1 MTSITLYFD
10 MVRYRPR
17 AQALKA
23 IKDINNHRQQ
33 QKSLRDVIFD
43 SDDDSGI
50 DSDDSLDND
59 EELLLL
65 EDLKDQQYLDIQS
78 FIESHRYLV
87 RNSSY
92 RNRTDNFNLNDII
105 SYNSGDASTMT
116 SSWDIFVFV
125 GPLITGY
132 VLFSPTINILYV
144 KVIM

>member
-1 MTSITLYFD
+1 

-59 EELLLL
+59 EH
-65 EDLKDQQYLDIQS
+65 D
-78 FIESHRYLV
+78 
-87 RNSSY
+87 
-92 RNRTDNFNLNDII
+92 
-105 SYNSGDASTMT
+105 
-116 SSWDIFVFV
+116 
-125 GPLITGY
+125 
-132 VLFSPTINILYV
+132 
-144 KVIM
+144 